1 MSALIEFD
9 AVCKYYQMGDTTVKA
24 ADHITMK
31 IEKGEFVAI
40 VGQSGSGKSTCMNI
54 IGCLDVPTSGTYLLG
69 GVDVST
75 MDDDHQAE
83 IRNRMLGFVFQQY
96 NLIPKLTVL
105 ENVEYVVMNYRPV
118 LNGEHYLT
126 GEEVCRRL
134 CISKRTLQ
142 DYRDTGLLGYVQLP
156 GKIIYRESEIL
167 DLLERYYRK

>member
-1 MSALIEFD
+1 MQNLYRVVHVSNATRVPFQVLATSE
-9 AVCKYYQMGDTTVKA
+9 TTLVL
-24 ADHITMK
+24 
-31 IEKGEFVAI
+31 F
-40 VGQSGSGKSTCMNI
+40 SS
-54 IGCLDVPTSGTYLLG
+54 LD
-69 GVDVST
+69 
-75 MDDDHQAE
+75 
-83 IRNRMLGFVFQQY
+83 R
-96 NLIPKLTVL
+96 VL

>member
-1 MSALIEFD
+1 MDLITKDSE
-9 AVCKYYQMGDTTVKA
+9 TTLVL
-24 ADHITMK
+24 
-31 IEKGEFVAI
+31 F
-40 VGQSGSGKSTCMNI
+40 SS
-54 IGCLDVPTSGTYLLG
+54 LD
-69 GVDVST
+69 
-75 MDDDHQAE
+75 
-83 IRNRMLGFVFQQY
+83 R
-96 NLIPKLTVL
+96 VL

-167 DLLERYYRK
+167 DLLEGHYRK

>member
-1 MSALIEFD
+1 MDLITKDSE
-9 AVCKYYQMGDTTVKA
+9 TTLVL
-24 ADHITMK
+24 
-31 IEKGEFVAI
+31 F
-40 VGQSGSGKSTCMNI
+40 SS
-54 IGCLDVPTSGTYLLG
+54 LD
-69 GVDVST
+69 
-75 MDDDHQAE
+75 
-83 IRNRMLGFVFQQY
+83 R
-96 NLIPKLTVL
+96 
-105 ENVEYVVMNYRPV
+105 VVMNYRPV